1 MMKFIQIHI
10 DNDSN
15 LLNIDLGF
23 REMWDVYLRR
33 IHLSCIE
40 MVLPF
45 VRFDAFRWNM
55 LRCEYISILSKFI
68 SCEFMVFFSYFF
80 SVAFYCIIFPYCLWL
95 AFAFSLFGVSLNMYS
110 VCCCVCGCASKL
122 MIKWQKRYICIV
134 YCAKVED
141 KESSMCSMKQTTGCT
156 VYTLCTVLS
165 VLVALLYIH
174 IHRYL
179 LNLKIKN
186 ANWRWWLIWCDTVA
200 ESVVAFSDKLKWSFV
215 SGHTT
220 DRTTLTASEFHKHK
234 HYQTTT

>member
-1 MMKFIQIHI
+1 MFICVEFIYPVSKWYCLLYDLMHFVETCFAANIFQFFLNSFHVNLWFFFHI
-10 DNDSN
+10 
-15 LLNIDLGF
+15 
-23 REMWDVYLRR
+23 
-33 IHLSCIE
+33 
-40 MVLPF
+40 
-45 VRFDAFRWNM
+45 
-55 LRCEYISILSKFI
+55 
-68 SCEFMVFFSYFF
+68 FFPYFF

-186 ANWRWWLIWCDTVA
+186 AN
-200 ESVVAFSDKLKWSFV
+200 
-215 SGHTT
+215 
-220 DRTTLTASEFHKHK
+220 
-234 HYQTTT
+234 